1 MEYVFENIC
10 SVTVLSHSI
19 SYITIPKQM
28 LSIKSITGGSAI
40 LNGLKQINLINIC
53 LIKNTFSA
61 VHLKSFLFVMH
72 YFKETKQYFVRKIP
86 VTKYVYRFI
95 NILSSTVLNYNV
107 KLEKSYT

>member
-1 MEYVFENIC
+1 MEYVFVNIC

-28 LSIKSITGGSAI
+28 LSIKSITI
-40 LNGLKQINLINIC
+40 LNGLKQITLINMC

-72 YFKETKQYFVRKIP
+72 YFKETKHYLVRKIP